1 MDSYKFR
8 RMPWF
13 AEHSSPDVG
22 IPTFPPQEQQASNST
37 QSDQLPVRPDNITEE
52 THQPEQLET
61 VEANSGFVFLVMGL
75 CRLGLIRA

>member
-13 AEHSSPDVG
+13 ADHNSPDVG
-22 IPTFPPQEQQASNST
+22 IPTFPPQEQ

-52 THQPEQLET
+52 THQPKQLET